1 MPSHRH
7 RAFGS
12 AITATVLLLGLLS
25 TAVADTLTIVLPRAA
40 VRGGPSTTHEV
51 LVTVSKDMVFSILT
65 TDKGWHKIPLEDG
78 REGWIADT
86 AVRVARD
93 ARSLGVAPSPP
104 IPAPVPAAAPAAVPV
119 SEQVVGRR
127 MALVIGNAAYARA
140 PLRNPVHDAMA
151 LKAALTQMGFQDVVV
166 LTNAKREQML
176 KAIADLG
183 HKLTQGGVGLF
194 FFAGHGLQVK
204 GENYLVPVDAS
215 FDADT
220 LEDNMVPV
228 QRVIDRLE
236 EAKNGFNILIF
247 DACRDNPFVSKTRSG
262 QRGLAYME
270 APIGTLV
277 AFAAS
282 RNQTASDGDGPNGLY
297 TTHLLKNMRIP
308 GLPVEQMFKYV
319 RNGVSDAT
327 GGKQVPEEWTKLHG
341 DFFFIPSGGQGA
353 SQGVAYAPPPA
364 VSLPAPKPTGKQALV
379 ALQQP
384 TGAATSPE
392 QRQGTRI
399 MVILLETSQGRRVHD
414 PAGEKAMVRQLLQS
428 GLSVVD
434 QEHVQRIRDSEQVRK
449 AVAGDREAVRSL
461 GKRHGAD
468 VLIVGEASSEKA
480 LSGGV
485 LGQLVSVRA
494 HVDARALRMDTGDMM
509 TTDGQSA
516 SGVDLVESGASRKAL
531 EDAAKKWV
539 ETNLPRLRQR

>member
-1 MPSHRH
+1 MLSHRH

-12 AITATVLLLGLLS
+12 AITATVLLLGLLN
-25 TAVADTLTIVLPRAA
+25 TAVADTLTIILPRAA
-40 VRGGPSTTHEV
+40 VRAGPSTSHEV

-86 AVRVARD
+86 AVRIAR
-93 ARSLGVAPSPP
+93 ASRGLGVAPSPQL
-104 IPAPVPAAAPAAVPV
+104 PAPVPV
-119 SEQVVGRR
+119 SAQIVGRR
-127 MALVIGNAAYARA
+127 TALVIGNAAYARA
-140 PLRNPVHDAMA
+140 PLRNPVNDAMA
-151 LKAALTQMGFQDVVV
+151 LKTALTHMGFQDVVV
-166 LTNAKREQML
+166 FTNAKREQML

-183 HKLTQGGVGLF
+183 QKLTQGGVGLF

-215 FDADT
+215 FDSDT

-341 DFFFIPSGGQGA
+341 DFFFLPLGGQGA
-353 SQGVAYAPPPA
+353 SHGGAYAPPPA
-364 VSLPAPKPTGKQALV
+364 VSLPAPKPTGKQGLV

-384 TGAATSPE
+384 TGSATRPE
-392 QRQGTRI
+392 PRQGTRI
-399 MVILLETSQGRRVHD
+399 MVILLETSQGRRVPD

-461 GKRHGAD
+461 GQRHGAD
-468 VLIVGEASSEKA
+468 VLIVGEASSEQA

-494 HVDARALRMDTGDMM
+494 HVDARALRMDTGDMV

-531 EDAAKKWV
+531 EEAAKKWV